1 MTFVGMIDDPADP
14 DFVALKAHE
23 VAEVQAAQRRVT
35 AKRALR
41 RIIANPEPVAKAL
54 AAAGLIQEASAI
66 LDLGEVFR
74 NGGVR

>member
-1 MTFVGMIDDPADP
+1 MTFVGLDPADP
-14 DFVALKAHE
+14 DFVPVNVDE
-23 VAEVQAAQRRVT
+23 EAERQAAQRRVT

-41 RIIANPEPVAKAL
+41 RIIDNPGPVAKAL